1 MTGKNSLYQRY
12 MAADRALRE
21 HGDSCTACTDESRC
35 AAGAALFET
44 FSRLQDAYLNRPG
57 NKA

>member
-1 MTGKNSLYQRY
+1 MADDLYQRY

-21 HGDSCTACTDESRC
+21 HTDTCTACTPEARC
-35 AAGAALFET
+35 TAGEQLFTT
-44 FSRLQDAYLNRPG
+44 FSRLQDAYLNPAR